1 MSKLRNLPALC
12 RVANSLRVFN
22 HYEKDILAARETGDP
37 AKDREVTGHA
47 AYLWAQDACRRLR
60 LTVTVTGQEN
70 LPKEDGFLVIAN
82 HQGYADIL
90 SLLIAMDERQI
101 GFIAKDSLE
110 KVPMLGRWI
119 RNIGGLFLKRGNPR
133 EAMKS
138 LQEGANRLKQG
149 YNLVIFPEGTRSRET
164 RMRHFKR
171 GSFKMAFKAKVPIV
185 PVTLEGAYHVYEET
199 GVYHPAELHVRIH
212 PYVETADLDR
222 HAQNEAENQIEET
235 IRQALPNPEVLE

>member
-1 MSKLRNLPALC
+1 MSKLRNIPALI
-12 RVANSLRVFN
+12 RVANSLRAFN

-37 AKDREVTGHA
+37 VKDREVTGHA
-47 AYLWAQDACRRLR
+47 AYLWAQDVCRRLH

-70 LPKEDGFLVIAN
+70 LPEQDGFLIIAN
-82 HQGYADIL
+82 HQGYGDIL
-90 SLLIAMDERQI
+90 ALLVAMNERQI

-119 RNIGGLFLKRGNPR
+119 SNIGSLFLKRGNAR

-138 LQEGANRLKQG
+138 LQEGAKRLKDG

-185 PVTLEGAYHVYEET
+185 PVTLEGAYHIYEET
-199 GVYHPAELHVRIH
+199 GVYHPAELHVQIH
-212 PYVETADLDR
+212 PYVETAGLDR

-235 IRQALPNPEVLE
+235 IRQALPNPKVLE

>member
-1 MSKLRNLPALC
+1 MSIIRNLPALC

-22 HYEKDILAARETGDP
+22 HYEKDIQDARASGDP

-47 AYLWAQDACRRLR
+47 AYLWAQDVCRRLK
-60 LTVTVTGQEN
+60 LTVKVDGQEN
-70 LPKEDGFLVIAN
+70 LPLDDGFLIISN
-82 HQGYADIL
+82 HQGYADIIA
-90 SLLIAMDERQI
+90 LLIAADQRQI

-138 LQEGANRLKQG
+138 LQEGAQKMKNG

-164 RMRHFKR
+164 RMRHFKG

-185 PVTLEGAYHVYEET
+185 PITLEGAYHVYEET
-199 GVYHPAELHVRIH
+199 GRYHPAEIRVQIH
-212 PYVETADLDR
+212 PYVETAGMDR
-222 HAQNEAENQIEET
+222 HAQHEAENNIEEV

>member
-1 MSKLRNLPALC
+1 MSIIRNLPALC

-22 HYEKDILAARETGDP
+22 HYEKDIKAARASGDP

-47 AYLWAQDACRRLR
+47 AYLWAQDVCRRLK
-60 LTVTVTGQEN
+60 LTIKVSGQEN
-70 LPKEDGFLVIAN
+70 LPPDDGFLIISN
-82 HQGYADIL
+82 HQGYADIIA
-90 SLLIAMDERQI
+90 LLIAADQRQI

-138 LQEGANRLKQG
+138 LQEGAQRMKSG

-164 RMRHFKR
+164 RMRHFKG

-199 GVYHPAELHVRIH
+199 GKFHPSEIRVQIH
-212 PYVETADLDR
+212 PYVDTAGLDR
-222 HAQNEAENQIEET
+222 HAQHEAEKNIEEV